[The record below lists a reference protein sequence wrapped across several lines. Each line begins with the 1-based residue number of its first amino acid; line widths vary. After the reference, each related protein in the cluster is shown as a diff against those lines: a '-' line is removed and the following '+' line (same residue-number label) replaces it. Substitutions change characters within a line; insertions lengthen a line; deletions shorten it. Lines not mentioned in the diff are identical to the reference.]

1 MSERTFGFLLEVVKK
16 MVNKR
21 IPLIKLKNHEQDY
34 YYVTTRIRMELVFDI
49 SDEGCFFDSLDEAVA
64 DYRKMKR
71 ICPTYHLYAMHKKK
85 LIDTIKPEAMFEN
98 LIDLIEETEFSD
110 FNWLDNEL
118 SRGRESF
125 IESINKWKQQF
136 KNSTYGEGIVGEIVN
151 I

>member
-1 MSERTFGFLLEVVKK
+1 MSKRTFGFLLEVVKK
-16 MVNKR
+16 MVNKK

-49 SDEGCFFDSLDEAVA
+49 SDEGCFFDSLEDALA
-64 DYRKMKR
+64 DYKKMKR

-98 LIDLIEETEFSD
+98 LIDLIEETEFSN
-110 FNWLDNEL
+110 FGWLDNEL